1 VHFPASTRKGRRLAG
16 AEAYRCG
23 ARALALQMPVRAAAV
38 LGYRRA
44 GGPPHPRSRATV
56 PVQPR
61 HRAVASGGAAARPF
75 RDRARSRCGSGIAVI
90 DYPIRIAR
98 RPVSRVLSPL
108 ARGMTIHL
116 GRPLRGASRDRP
128 GRRLGNP
135 PAGLAPGVPS
145 LFGLAPGGVCRA
157 ASVTGGAGRSYR
169 SVSPLP
175 AWPGQARVRLW
186 RSLLCGTVPGVAPAG
201 CYPAPRFHGAR
212 TFLPRIRMRRRPS
225 GRLAGV

>member
-1 VHFPASTRKGRRLAG
+1 VPWLPRAPGSPRRYSRSTV
-16 AEAYRCG
+16 
-23 ARALALQMPVRAAAV
+23 ALRPF
-38 LGYRRA
+38 
-44 GGPPHPRSRATV
+44 
-56 PVQPR
+56 
-61 HRAVASGGAAARPF
+61 HRAVAVRRGRRAALPRAVRGPGGDSDVGYINTVLKF
-75 RDRARSRCGSGIAVI
+75 
-90 DYPIRIAR
+90 AR

-116 GRPLRGASRDRP
+116 GRPSRGASRDRP

-135 PAGLAPGVPS
+135 PVGLAPGMPS

-175 AWPGQARVRLW
+175 ALPGRTRVRLW

-201 CYPAPRFHGAR
+201 CYPAPCFHGAR
-212 TFLPRIRMRRRPS
+212 TFLPRTRMRRQPS
-225 GRLAGV
+225 GRLAASS